1 MFISVCFLDEATYKL
16 FLWAIVSLH
25 FPIVVHRF
33 RKNRVEL
40 LLGFGVTQ
48 SDEHLIIL
56 IQGYGIAVYKMQQ
69 SFFEAHSFAI
79 IYKRGIIHFFV
90 FLHLFLDFGEFSEGT
105 IAIAIE
111 NVFSLDVIKYL
122 LEFYIQ
128 RQQPPIID
136 QGHVVVI

>member
-56 IQGYGIAVYKMQQ
+56 IQGYGIAVYKTQQ

-79 IYKRGIIHFFV
+79 STSAV
-90 FLHLFLDFGEFSEGT
+90 
-105 IAIAIE
+105 
-111 NVFSLDVIKYL
+111 
-122 LEFYIQ
+122 
-128 RQQPPIID
+128 
-136 QGHVVVI
+136 